1 MDETRHAFPFHR
13 ALICAVRPQSFLYG
27 HWRHVAG
34 GLLVDAPWKRTA
46 PHENQ
51 RTPPSAS
58 ARIAHPA
65 ASARIRHKSHA
76 GTDASNPT
84 DSNSLRRRARGT
96 RSGPGPAC
104 GRVRSFRPGVGPG
117 GRPWGRGNGTLD
129 GRGGPPAGQ
138 IAICAP
144 DQGCGACV

>member
-51 RTPPSAS
+51 RTPLFVSVPSADKS
-58 ARIAHPA
+58 RVDFRRGYQAPGLHTTEDFVTAGRTKSCKRLTHRFIWTYVAPHQPLAVDCPVLLARHA
-65 ASARIRHKSHA
+65 AGGGLLDA
-76 GTDASNPT
+76 GTLVPIT
-84 DSNSLRRRARGT
+84 
-96 RSGPGPAC
+96 
-104 GRVRSFRPGVGPG
+104 F
-117 GRPWGRGNGTLD
+117 
-129 GRGGPPAGQ
+129 
-138 IAICAP
+138 
-144 DQGCGACV
+144 